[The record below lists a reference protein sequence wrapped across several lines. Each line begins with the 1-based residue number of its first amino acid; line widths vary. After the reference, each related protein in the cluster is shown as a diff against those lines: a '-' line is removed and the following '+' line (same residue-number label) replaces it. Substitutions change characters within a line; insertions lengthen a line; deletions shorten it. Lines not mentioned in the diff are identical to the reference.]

1 MPDDIEIDQ
10 SEDQPA
16 GAAVIGPTVV
26 VVPPADS
33 GESDDSGEL
42 DRLRAENAELRER
55 MTALEA
61 AQMTAPEVSA
71 VAADTAES
79 VAADVV
85 ADAAAV
91 AEVPVQIADEVVEA
105 IAPLDE
111 TVEGTAAEIADS
123 VGDATALAEGASD
136 ETAAATGDAAS
147 ALVEGETLP
156 SGEPL
161 KRHWSHGA
169 WVFGDSDF
177 HDPFARKLD
186 A

>member
-85 ADAAAV
+85 ADATAV

-136 ETAAATGDAAS
+136 DTAA